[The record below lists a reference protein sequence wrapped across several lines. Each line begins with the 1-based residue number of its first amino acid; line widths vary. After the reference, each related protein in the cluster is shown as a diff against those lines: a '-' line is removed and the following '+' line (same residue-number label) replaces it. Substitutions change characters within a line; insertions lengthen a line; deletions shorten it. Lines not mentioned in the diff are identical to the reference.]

1 MLVTKLHKYV
11 KKFQNTYF
19 MLFFIAL
26 KPLIIIIKRC
36 YSLHVLKIKILN
48 YIK

>member
-1 MLVTKLHKYV
+1 MLVTKLHKYI
-11 KKFQNTYF
+11 KKFQNMCF

-26 KPLIIIIKRC
+26 KPLIMIIERC
-36 YSLHVLKIKILN
+36 YSLHILKIKILN

>member
-11 KKFQNTYF
+11 KQFQNIYF

-26 KPLIIIIKRC
+26 KTLIIIIKRR
-36 YSLHVLKIKILN
+36 YSLHVSKIKILN